1 MAPDLLFR
9 NATVLTM
16 DPGLTVLENADV
28 AIEGARISSVGPTSA
43 APAKRVIDAT
53 GRLVMPGLI
62 NCHTHAAM
70 TLMRGLADDMG
81 LDAWWQ
87 RFIFP
92 IENKLVDADFVR
104 VGTGL
109 AALEMIR
116 SGTTSFVDMY
126 FFEDAVAE
134 TCRQIGIRAFLG
146 EGVLDFPSPDCPTPD
161 DALSTIEALDSKW
174 RGDSIIHLMVA
185 PHAPY
190 SCSEPN
196 LLKCKALADRLGL
209 PLNIHVSETAQ
220 EVVDSRSLR
229 GLTPVQYLDGLGFL
243 DEHVLVAHCVH
254 VVEADLDILSRRQVK
269 VAHCPESQ
277 MKLASGVAPVPS
289 MLGRGITVGLGT
301 DGAASNNDL
310 NLWGEMRSAAM
321 CHKLVRLDPTAM
333 NARAVVKM
341 ATSQA
346 ALAIGRPD
354 LGSIEQGKTA
364 DLIMVDLRQPHFI
377 PLYDIYSHLVYAAS
391 GAEVDTAVVNGRLVM
406 QGRRVLGLDQA
417 ELLDQAARIGRA
429 IKDEVYG

>member
-1 MAPDLLFR
+1 MTTDLLFR

-16 DPGLTVLENADV
+16 DRGFTILENADV
-28 AIEGARISSVGPTSA
+28 AIEGARITHVRPTSA

-53 GRLVMPGLI
+53 GKLVMPGLI

-70 TLMRGLADDMG
+70 TLMRGLADDLA

-87 RFIFP
+87 TFIFP
-92 IENKLVDADFVR
+92 IEKKLVDAEFVS

-109 AALEMIR
+109 AAIEMLR

-126 FFEDAVAE
+126 FFEDAAAE

-146 EGVLDFPSPDCPTPD
+146 EGVLDFPSPDSPTPE
-161 DALSTIEALDSKW
+161 DALRTIEALDSKW
-174 RGDSIIHLMVA
+174 RGEPTVHLMVA

-196 LLKCKALADRLGL
+196 LLKCKTLADRLGL
-209 PLNIHVSETAQ
+209 PIHIHVSETAQ
-220 EVVDSRSLR
+220 EVVDSRGLH
-229 GLTPVQYLDGLGFL
+229 GLTPVQYLDGIGFL
-243 DEHVLVAHCVH
+243 DEHVLAAHCVH
-254 VVEADLDILSRRQVK
+254 VVEADLDILMRRQVK

-289 MLGRGITVGLGT
+289 MLGRGIAVGLGT

-321 CHKLVRLDPTAM
+321 CQKLVRLDPTAM
-333 NARAVVKM
+333 NARDAVTM
-341 ATSQA
+341 ATCRA
-346 ALAIGRPD
+346 AQAIGRPD
-354 LGSIEQGKTA
+354 LGSVERGKTA
-364 DLIMVDLRQPHFI
+364 DVIMVDLRQPQFT
-377 PLYDIYSHLVYAAS
+377 PLYNIYSHLVYAAS

-406 QGRRVLGLDQA
+406 EDRRVLTVDQA
-417 ELLDQAARIGRA
+417 EILDQAARIGQA
-429 IKDEVYG
+429 IKDEVYA